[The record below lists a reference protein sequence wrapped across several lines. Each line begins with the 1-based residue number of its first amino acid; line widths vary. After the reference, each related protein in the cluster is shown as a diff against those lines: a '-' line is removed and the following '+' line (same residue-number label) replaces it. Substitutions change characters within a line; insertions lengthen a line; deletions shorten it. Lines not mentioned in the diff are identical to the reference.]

1 MSFSSKE
8 VEELRAVRSE
18 TPSPPTGAPP
28 SSRPSLHN
36 RPSLKLPNV
45 DPELISF
52 ILDELI
58 EKKPSVKFDDIGGQ
72 TQAKRAL
79 QEAVILPVIRP
90 EVKRKAC
97 LAEFHLFFSCSPAFV
112 RPFEEFF
119 SSVRRATAK
128 RCS

>member
-1 MSFSSKE
+1 MRE
-8 VEELRAVRSE
+8 VEESKAVRLE
-18 TPSPPTGAPP
+18 TPSPPTRAP
-28 SSRPSLHN
+28 
-36 RPSLKLPNV
+36 LKLPNV
-45 DPELISF
+45 DPELLSF

-72 TQAKRAL
+72 IPAKRAL

-90 EVKRKAC
+90 EVKRKAS
-97 LAEFHLFFSCSPAFV
+97 LVEFRLSFSCSPAFV

-119 SSVRRATAK
+119 SSVPRATAK